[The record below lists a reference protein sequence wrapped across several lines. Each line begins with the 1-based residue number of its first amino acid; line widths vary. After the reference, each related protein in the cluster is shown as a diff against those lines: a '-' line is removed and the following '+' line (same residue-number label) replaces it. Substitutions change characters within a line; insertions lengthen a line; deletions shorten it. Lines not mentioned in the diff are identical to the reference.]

1 VKTNNCIRGKSE
13 KRTGLLCHA
22 VRVQKEN
29 VNTRRSREK
38 RRKKGGTRG
47 AKKRLLQ
54 ESLTSREPRREK
66 QKADP
71 VAKRKAPDEDGGSS
85 RSGVA
90 SVEDLNRRPQRG
102 KAATTTGTSERAS
115 AVTSRRGRGETLRK
129 QSQSETL
136 RYSATSARKDPRE
149 IVRSC
154 MSAVQRTR
162 RKRKDLDLESLRSL
176 WPSV

>member
-1 VKTNNCIRGKSE
+1 MDGLSVRASASVSNWSEVPDFAFCGQIHASARGGRCE
-13 KRTGLLCHA
+13 PVCLCHA

-47 AKKRLLQ
+47 AKKRSLQ

-85 RSGVA
+85 RSGVT
-90 SVEDLNRRPQRG
+90 SVEDL
-102 KAATTTGTSERAS
+102 K
-115 AVTSRRGRGETLRK
+115 
-129 QSQSETL
+129 
-136 RYSATSARKDPRE
+136 
-149 IVRSC
+149 
-154 MSAVQRTR
+154 
-162 RKRKDLDLESLRSL
+162 
-176 WPSV
+176 